1 MLSWSS
7 QVPTTAMP
15 PQAHA
20 RSGTPKVLLVEDD
33 PLDARIMQRALHGL
47 GFDTAHAS
55 TLRQAMTRLSDERF
69 ALVVLDLGLPDSDS
83 GAALLTIESIASRT
97 PVVVVSGATGT
108 LERLRQGLGKRW
120 YLLDKNDLDLA
131 MLAAVTRLAVAK
143 GLTGSAVHG
152 RAAPIAVGPARP
164 TG

>member
-1 MLSWSS
+1 
-7 QVPTTAMP
+7 
-15 PQAHA
+15 
-20 RSGTPKVLLVEDD
+20 
-33 PLDARIMQRALHGL
+33 
-47 GFDTAHAS
+47 
-55 TLRQAMTRLSDERF
+55 MTRLSDERF

-97 PVVVVSGATGT
+97 PVVVVSGATGI
-108 LERLRQGLGKRW
+108 LERLRQGLGRRW

-143 GLTGSAVHG
+143 GLTGLVVPG
-152 RAAPIAVGPARP
+152 RASPFAVGPARP